1 MSQPLKNEKE
11 RLEMAAE
18 KLLSYAVKSGA
29 DLAEVCGSY
38 GSRTKITLEKQD
50 YHLASS
56 DDGYSLGVRVLKG
69 HRQGF
74 ASCNSTDPNELKEA
88 AIKANEIA
96 GFSPENPHYTIEKSD
111 NTPIDSPTGLV
122 DPALTDLSIQTQKDW
137 TRLMV
142 AEATKDK
149 RFKLNE
155 GSLEIG
161 TGLSLI
167 LNSLGTHQSEADTV
181 ASWSLM
187 GMAAEGEM
195 ITSFDYF
202 SEISRKAQ
210 SAPER
215 IVQTSR
221 KFVSEVINNLKM
233 GKSESYKGLVIFT
246 PRAVLDI
253 LVSSL
258 NYHINGRVVAEKTGR
273 WGLNDRDKQIL
284 NPKLTLIDN
293 PWLID
298 RSGCSSFDR
307 EGTPTRPLPLIE
319 MGVLKTFCLDH
330 YAAHALELSSTG
342 HAAGG
347 PSTLPTVSS
356 HTLCL
361 SPGTA
366 SKKSLYDEALK
377 TQRSFLVV
385 HRYSGQSDPVT
396 GDFSGVAKGAEW
408 WAGGEKQYH
417 VQETLISG
425 NLFEA
430 LGKDLLGV
438 SKETEVIDSD
448 EESPTLLINNISV
461 TGG

>member
-1 MSQPLKNEKE
+1 MSSPFKNEKN
-11 RLEMAAE
+11 RLETAAE
-18 KLLSYAVKSGA
+18 KLLSYAIKSGA
-29 DLAEVCGSY
+29 ESAEVCGSY
-38 GSRTKITLEKQD
+38 GSKTKIALEKQD

-56 DDGYSLGVRVLKG
+56 DDGYSLGVRVIKDN
-69 HRQGF
+69 RQGF
-74 ASCNSTDPNELKEA
+74 ASCNSTETSELKEIA
-88 AIKANEIA
+88 LRANEIA
-96 GFSPENPHYTIEKSD
+96 GFSPINPHYQIKQGE
-111 NTPIDSPTGLV
+111 NIPTEAPKNLM
-122 DPALTDLSIQTQKDW
+122 DPALVDLSLQTQKDW

-149 RFKLNE
+149 RFRINE
-155 GSLEIG
+155 GAVEIG
-161 TGLSLI
+161 SSISLI
-167 LNSLGTHQSEADTV
+167 LNSLGTHQSETDAA

-187 GMAAEGEM
+187 GMGVEGDS

-202 SEISRKAQ
+202 SHMTRKAAEGADQ
-210 SAPER
+210 IILSTR
-215 IVQTSR
+215 N
-221 KFVSEVINNLKM
+221 FVEEVLRNLKT

-258 NYHINGRVVAEKTGR
+258 AYHFNGRVIAENIGR
-273 WGLNDRDKQIL
+273 WGMKHRDQNIL
-284 NPKLTLIDN
+284 NSQLTLIDN
-293 PWLID
+293 PWLRD

-307 EGTPTRPLPLIE
+307 EGTPTKPVCLIDQ
-319 MGVLKTFCLDH
+319 GVLKSFCLDH
-330 YAAHALELSSTG
+330 YAAHALQLSSTG

-347 PSTLPTVSS
+347 PSSLPTVGT

-361 SPGTA
+361 ASGNSPRKT
-366 SKKSLYDEALK
+366 LY
-377 TQRSFLVV
+377 TQATESQKAFLVV

-408 WAGGEKQYH
+408 WVNGEKQYY

-425 NLFEA
+425 NIFEA
-430 LGKDLLGV
+430 LGNDLV
-438 SKETEVIDSD
+438 DISKETEVIDCD

>member
-1 MSQPLKNEKE
+1 MNQNLKPEKE
-11 RLEMAAE
+11 RLEIAAE
-18 KLLSYAVKSGA
+18 KLLSYAIKSGA
-29 DLAEVCGSY
+29 DTAEVCGSY
-38 GSRTKITLEKQD
+38 GIKTKITLEKQD

-56 DDGYSLGVRVLKG
+56 DDGYSLGIRVLKG

-74 ASCNSTDPNELKEA
+74 ASCNSTDPTELKEA

-96 GFSPENPHYTIEKSD
+96 GFSPENPHYTIQRGE
-111 NTPIDSPTGLV
+111 NIPTEAPHNLL
-122 DPALTDLSIQTQKDW
+122 DPALTDLSIQTQKEW
-137 TRLMV
+137 TQLMV

-155 GSLEIG
+155 GTLEIG

-167 LNSLGTHQSEADTV
+167 LNSLGTHQIEADTA

-187 GMAAEGEM
+187 GMGVEGET

-202 SEISRKAQ
+202 SEISRKAT
-210 SAPER
+210 STPEKL
-215 IVQTSR
+215 ILSTR
-221 KFVSEVINNLKM
+221 KFVEEVLNNLKT

-253 LVSSL
+253 LISSL
-258 NYHINGRVVAEKTGR
+258 GYHLNGRVIAEETGR
-273 WGLNDRDKQIL
+273 WGLNDREKRIL
-284 NPKLTLIDN
+284 NSKITLIDN
-293 PWLID
+293 PWYTD
-298 RSGCSSFDR
+298 RAGCSSFDR
-307 EGTPTRPLPLIE
+307 EGTPTRPMSLIE
-319 MGVLKTFCLDH
+319 EGVLKGFCLDH
-330 YAAHALELSSTG
+330 YAAHALNLSSTG

-347 PSTLPTVSS
+347 PSSLPTVST

-361 SPGTA
+361 APGEET
-366 SKKSLYDEALK
+366 KIGLYEKAK
-377 TQRSFLVV
+377 NAQKSFLVV

-408 WAGGEKQYH
+408 WSHGEQKYY

-430 LGKDLLGV
+430 LGNDLMGL
-438 SKETEVIDSD
+438 SKETEIIDSD